1 MADPITT
8 LIDAASQT
16 EDVLFGLQRAKDAL
30 FLCHENFSS
39 ELPRA
44 EDGEKLDALAC
55 VVFAT
60 QAESY
65 IDTLFALLE
74 NLGFHIKEL
83 ADITYETYEAAKNE
97 KEEKPHDRN

>member
-44 EDGEKLDALAC
+44 EEGKKLEPWMYED
-55 VVFAT
+55 FAGR
-60 QAESY
+60 AETY
-65 IDTLFALLE
+65 FDMLFALLE
-74 NLGFHIKEL
+74 NLDIHITEL
-83 ADITYETYEAAKNE
+83 GAITYGSYEAASKA
-97 KEEKPHDRN
+97 KEETPHD